1 MRTGTAITYRQLFD
15 VDGFARFA
23 LSASLARTGG
33 QMWNIALILFVLER
47 YHSPALAGVTVFL
60 SVAPGLIVSPLA
72 GALLDRKGRV
82 RLILLDYS
90 VAAVMMLLIA
100 ALALGGSLPP
110 ILLLLIVA
118 VGSLTGP
125 LSASGVRSLFPLLI
139 PRDLWDR
146 ANAIDSASQAL
157 SAVLGPA
164 LAGALVGV
172 LGGPGAFAVTSVVF
186 LGAGV
191 ALYGTRDPVTA
202 HAEPGA
208 PLLRSAWE
216 GLVYVVRH
224 PTLRG
229 ISLTLVTSNLGFG
242 ILMVALPVLVFERYH
257 GGASMV
263 GVLWAIAGG
272 ATVCA
277 GLVAGRLAREG
288 SERQFVAV
296 GMSIAAVGIA
306 VLLFAGSFFGL
317 VVAMVIIGFAS
328 APSDIGLFALRQR
341 RTDPAW
347 FGRAIAVSMS
357 LNWAGGPIGS
367 MLGGPIISFSLTLAL
382 TLALALAVISTIS
395 PFLLIPKK
403 G

>member
-1 MRTGTAITYRQLFD
+1 MRTGTTITYRQLFD
-15 VDGFARFA
+15 VNGFAKLAAGA
-23 LSASLARTGG
+23 LLARTGG
-33 QMWNIALILFVLER
+33 QMWNVALVLFVLER
-47 YHSPALAGVTVFL
+47 YHSPALAGITVFL
-60 SVAPGLIVSPLA
+60 SAAPGLVVSPLA

-90 VAAVMMLLIA
+90 VAAAMMLLIA
-100 ALALGGSLPP
+100 ALALGGWLAP

-125 LSASGVRSLFPLLI
+125 LSNSGVRALFPLLI

-164 LAGALVGV
+164 LAGALVGTI
-172 LGGPGAFAVTSVVF
+172 GGPGAFIVTSVVF
-186 LGAGV
+186 LGAGI
-191 ALYGTRDPVTA
+191 ALYGMRDPVTA
-202 HAEPGA
+202 QIEPGS
-208 PLLRSAWE
+208 PLLRAAWE

-242 ILMVALPVLVFERYH
+242 ILTVALPVLVFQRYH
-257 GGASMV
+257 GGASTV
-263 GVLWAIAGG
+263 GILWAVAGG

-306 VLLFAGSFFGL
+306 VLLFAGSFAGL
-317 VVAMVIIGFAS
+317 IASMVIIGCAS

-347 FGRAIAVSMS
+347 FGRAVAVSMS
-357 LNWAGGPIGS
+357 LNWAGAPIGS
-367 MLGGPIISFSLTLAL
+367 MIGGPIISYSLTLAL
-382 TLALALAVISTIS
+382 TLALVLAAISTLS
-395 PFLLIPKK
+395 PFLMIPKE